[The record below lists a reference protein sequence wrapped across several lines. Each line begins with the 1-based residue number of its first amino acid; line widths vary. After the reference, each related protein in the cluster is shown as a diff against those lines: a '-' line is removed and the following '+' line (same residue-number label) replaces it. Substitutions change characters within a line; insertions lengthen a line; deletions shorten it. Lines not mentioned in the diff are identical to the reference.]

1 MLKKSAGKRSRAARM
16 QLSVVRDASG
26 WAVRSNGGACKTQA
40 PTYSTQKQAQEAART
55 MVRGSGGG
63 EVIVHDR
70 LGRIKGVDTYVLG
83 DAAAKSIS
91 AVEGIHLTQAMARD
105 FREMDRLKLTAEER
119 REWLKSRYGKGSS

>member
-1 MLKKSAGKRSRAARM
+1 MLKKSIGKRSRAVRM

-26 WAVRSNGGACKTQA
+26 WAVRSNGASKTQA

-83 DAAAKSIS
+83 DAAAKSLS

-105 FREMDRLKLTAEER
+105 FREMDRLNLTAEER